1 MRTVLYNPNLLIIS
15 LTALAIS
22 KTWYSGKVEDI
33 ITNDV
38 EDLKVTINEDKIIDI
53 TPKEEEILS
62 VEPLDDKIEEIL
74 EKIEVTVDG
83 K

>member
-38 EDLKVTINEDKIIDI
+38 EDLKVTINEDNIIDI
-53 TPKEEEILS
+53 TPKEEEALP